1 MTPHGANVPLLK
13 LNNGVEM
20 PALGFGVFQTPPD
33 ETVAAVEAALA
44 TGYRHIDTAAA
55 YGNEREV
62 GEAIRRSGLDRVGD
76 LRRDQGLDHRLRL
89 RPDAARLRQ
98 ERRQARHRPDRPAD
112 PAPGAAG
119 RVRAHHRRLP
129 GAGEAAGRRQ
139 GPRDRGQQL
148 HARPPRPAAGGDL
161 GRAGRQPDRG
171 APLLPA
177 VRAARGRRRA
187 RDPVPGLVADRRHH
201 LLPRRLPRQHPGRT
215 RSSARSR
222 RPTARRRRR

>member
-1 MTPHGANVPLLK
+1 MTSDSGNVPLLK

-62 GEAIRRSGLDRVGD
+62 GEAHPPLGARPLGD

-129 GAGEAAGRRQ
+129 GAGDAAGRRQ

-148 HARPPRPAAGGDL
+148 HARPPVRADGGHVGGAGGE
-161 GRAGRQPDRG
+161 PDRG

-177 VRAARGRRRA
+177 VRAARRRTPSTGSCPRPGRRSAGSPSTATA
-187 RDPVPGLVADRRHH
+187 RTAAPW
-201 LLPRRLPRQHPGRT
+201 RT
-215 RSSARSR
+215 RSSTRSR
-222 RPTARRRRR
+222 PHTARRRPR